1 MGMISVHVVNA
12 LNKHLYSTEFREYLS
27 RRHDVFVHQ
36 KGWRPPAS
44 SGLELD
50 QYDTDQ
56 ATYLLGLEH
65 GHVVTGA
72 RLIPTSE
79 RHLVSDIFPHFCE
92 ATGVIRRTDVGEWT
106 RTYVYGDTT
115 DRGLR
120 GTLTQLC
127 CAVME
132 FALEEGL
139 SAVGGIQE
147 TYFMPHH
154 TRLRWRA
161 RPCGLAR
168 EVNGEWYVVAYID
181 VNEAALANVR
191 ALLGINRSLLVR
203 RGAQTPFVKAPAI
216 EREVAYA

>member
-1 MGMISVHVVNA
+1 MISVHVVNA
-12 LNKHLYSTEFREYLS
+12 VNKHLYQEEMTEYLR

-36 KGWRPPAS
+36 KRWRPRS
-44 SGLELD
+44 DNGLELD
-50 QYDTDQ
+50 QYDTSK
-56 ATYLLGLEH
+56 ATYLLGIEN

-72 RLIPTSE
+72 RLLPTSE
-79 RHLVSDIFPHFCE
+79 PHLVSEIFPHFCE
-92 ATGVIRRTDVGEWT
+92 ATGVIRRPDVGEWT
-106 RTYVYGDTT
+106 RTYVYGDTA

-139 SAVGGIQE
+139 TAVGGIQE

-154 TRLRWRA
+154 TRLRWKA

-168 EVNGEWYVVAYID
+168 EVNGEWYIVAYID
-181 VNEAALANVR
+181 VTEAALHNVR
-191 ALLGINRSLLVR
+191 KLLGIMHPLIVR
-203 RGAQTPFVKAPAI
+203 RGPQIPFVKAPAAPK
-216 EREVAYA
+216 EVAYA

>member
-1 MGMISVHVVNA
+1 MISVHVVNA
-12 LNKHLYSTEFREYLS
+12 SNKHLYASEFREYLE

-36 KGWRPPAS
+36 KRWRPARS
-44 SGLELD
+44 DGLELD
-50 QYDTDQ
+50 QYDNSD
-56 ATYLLGLEH
+56 ATYLLGIEDDR
-65 GHVVTGA
+65 VVTGA

-79 RHLVSDIFPHFCE
+79 PHLVSDFFPHLCE
-92 ATGVIRRTDVGEWT
+92 ATGVISRPDVGEWT
-106 RTYVYGDTT
+106 RTYVYGDGA

-139 SAVGGIQE
+139 AAVGGVQE

-154 TRLRWRA
+154 ARLRWRA

-168 EVNGEWYVVAYID
+168 EVNGEWYIVAYID

-191 ALLGINRSLLVR
+191 RVLGINHSLLVR
-203 RGAQTPFVKAPAI
+203 RGPQMPFVKIPATV
-216 EREVAYA
+216 RELAYA

>member
-1 MGMISVHVVNA
+1 MISVHVVNA
-12 LNKHLYSTEFREYLS
+12 LNRDLYTAELREYLK
-27 RRHDVFVHQ
+27 RRHDVFVNH
-36 KGWRPPAS
+36 KGWRPPLS
-44 SGLELD
+44 NGLELD
-50 QYDTDQ
+50 QYDNGQ
-56 ATYLLGLEH
+56 ATYLLGIED
-65 GHVVTGA
+65 GRVVTGA

-79 RHLVSDIFPHFCE
+79 PHLVSEIFPHFCE
-92 ATGVIRRTDVGEWT
+92 STGVISRPDVGEWT
-106 RTYVYGDTT
+106 RTYVYGDSA

-139 SAVGGIQE
+139 TAVGGVQE

-154 TRLRWRA
+154 TRLHWKA

-168 EVNGEWYVVAYID
+168 EVDGEWYIVAYID

-191 ALLGINRSLLVR
+191 KLLGIDYSLLVR
-203 RGAQTPFVKAPAI
+203 RGSQIPFVRAPAT
-216 EREVAYA
+216 EREAAYA